1 KKAAV
6 QPRRLLIDRRPSS
19 RTTSPESIGEQIE
32 VEAEDR
38 STPQAHPLSGGSSDG
53 SHPPHMHLSILVYL
67 FIHLHQLP
75 AMNDVHHRQEV
86 GLFLKHLQAQNG
98 LKATLIS
105 TMLPSR
111 HYLVPRFRFSPN
123 FQRQCEPSCQITIGN
138 IFAMFLPRQSCAHI
152 LQSGLVIVRNMKT
165 GRLWQCLVTSF
176 SFILA
181 TQSRSFNAW
190 VITVISSH
198 RQTNVTLLM

>member
-1 KKAAV
+1 MAFSRSKASTTCQPQRNCRKKAAV

-38 STPQAHPLSGGSSDG
+38 STPKHIPCLEGHLMGLVHLPQHCHIYHIILM
-53 SHPPHMHLSILVYL
+53 HMHLSILVYL

-105 TMLPSR
+105 TMLLSR

-123 FQRQCEPSCQITIGN
+123 FQRQCEPS
-138 IFAMFLPRQSCAHI
+138 
-152 LQSGLVIVRNMKT
+152 
-165 GRLWQCLVTSF
+165 
-176 SFILA
+176 
-181 TQSRSFNAW
+181 
-190 VITVISSH
+190 
-198 RQTNVTLLM
+198 